1 MLSYFIPRAY
11 GIGMVRNKMTDE
23 LRSCLERG
31 WIEEGWQVGGI
42 VGRRISYEC
51 GMSMRA
57 KPCSRYRFIW
67 FHINVLLLGMM
78 GWRQGVERS
87 KGAVRRMADPDRQ
100 LNLDDSQTHSLTV
113 NGNCVVCNWPLLLNI
128 RLMMNVPTYVEASRL
143 ILLRRS

>member
-1 MLSYFIPRAY
+1 MRNEHASKAMFPLPFHLVSYKRVA
-11 GIGMVRNKMTDE
+11 
-23 LRSCLERG
+23 
-31 WIEEGWQVGGI
+31 
-42 VGRRISYEC
+42 
-51 GMSMRA
+51 
-57 KPCSRYRFIW
+57 
-67 FHINVLLLGMM
+67 LGMM